1 MLTNTAQA
9 DLDNNLGVTVPHFK
23 STEDFLST
31 LKIEYQQQ
39 NGSLVLPG
47 TSGTQQLF
55 YATTDQKNQSWLNQ
69 GLADPE
75 ITGLIIRT
83 PLNPPAASD
92 LPDKTRD
99 RLTGLPLDDK
109 GRYTRQVAIGDSSSG
124 YTNFAPKYFSCA
136 TVDCVRT
143 NASLDMSDPGT
154 RAYVK
159 ALDAQMFKDINM
171 GATAAVVVVPAGVAG
186 GILGM
191 VGVITTVGAGV
202 VEDKPVA
209 AISKEALQAA
219 AGQYLK
225 KIYGLGEAAVGRI
238 TAIVDLAGGWQAF
251 IDRALLATNESKK

>member
-23 STEDFLST
+23 SAEDFLST

-99 RLTGLPLDDK
+99 RLTGMPLDDK
-109 GRYTRQVAIGDSSSG
+109 GRYTRQVAIGDPISG
-124 YTNFAPKYFSCA
+124 YTNFAPKYFPCA

-143 NASLDMSDPGT
+143 NASLDMSDPAAYQAPT
-154 RAYVK
+154 R
-159 ALDAQMFKDINM
+159 
-171 GATAAVVVVPAGVAG
+171 
-186 GILGM
+186 
-191 VGVITTVGAGV
+191 
-202 VEDKPVA
+202 
-209 AISKEALQAA
+209 
-219 AGQYLK
+219 
-225 KIYGLGEAAVGRI
+225 
-238 TAIVDLAGGWQAF
+238 
-251 IDRALLATNESKK
+251 